1 MAKLK
6 KQLPILPRSE
16 IRLLIGKGKKKQIL
30 ATSWKAYSPSS
41 ELTRSQSFWNTWSS
55 CSEEKML
62 RFLRLRAFW
71 LETNFTE
78 REFAFSHPKFL
89 NDVEFNA
96 LLTVLATTEL
106 TKSEIVRRCEYVLNL
121 IGKRSNF
128 REGLLKQWDSNIL
141 ISSTLT
147 TGPIGKHKA
156 FSGWV
161 RNSSSVG
168 SKRSVRS
175 SNPEPLAEDFSE
187 DMFDEYEFLVE
198 AISVGSIESNLGII
212 RLS

>member
-1 MAKLK
+1 M
-6 KQLPILPRSE
+6 
-16 IRLLIGKGKKKQIL
+16 
-30 ATSWKAYSPSS
+30 
-41 ELTRSQSFWNTWSS
+41 
-55 CSEEKML
+55 
-62 RFLRLRAFW
+62 RAFW

-121 IGKRSNF
+121 IGKKSNF

>member
-16 IRLLIGKGKKKQIL
+16 IRLLIGKGKKRQTL

-78 REFAFSHPKFL
+78 REFAFH
-89 NDVEFNA
+89 
-96 LLTVLATTEL
+96 
-106 TKSEIVRRCEYVLNL
+106 
-121 IGKRSNF
+121 
-128 REGLLKQWDSNIL
+128 
-141 ISSTLT
+141 TLS
-147 TGPIGKHKA
+147 
-156 FSGWV
+156 F
-161 RNSSSVG
+161 
-168 SKRSVRS
+168 
-175 SNPEPLAEDFSE
+175 
-187 DMFDEYEFLVE
+187 
-198 AISVGSIESNLGII
+198 
-212 RLS
+212 